1 MNVALLVLPD
11 FLLIGFG
18 WLLHRKFSFT
28 REFFASLEKL
38 VYYVLFPALLFQ
50 SILRVPITVSS
61 AADLFFAT
69 ASVAVA
75 GVALSWLAL
84 PLLRPTALA
93 MASSAQCGYRFNT
106 YIALALAPSL
116 AGVAGQ
122 TTMAL
127 IVGFAVPL
135 VNLAAVYALAR
146 QQGSGLL
153 GALLRNP
160 LLMSTVLALVCN
172 FAGLQLPQPVDTLL
186 ARMGSASIALGILC
200 VGASLTWQ
208 PGQTQFSL
216 LGWIL
221 TVKLLLLPV
230 CAWFIADWLGLDPL
244 KRQMIIL
251 FAAMP
256 PATGAYVLAVR
267 MGGDGRL
274 VSLMISIGIPLS
286 AVTLPFWLLFIT

>member
-1 MNVALLVLPD
+1 
-11 FLLIGFG
+11 
-18 WLLHRKFSFT
+18 
-28 REFFASLEKL
+28 
-38 VYYVLFPALLFQ
+38 
-50 SILRVPITVSS
+50 
-61 AADLFFAT
+61 
-69 ASVAVA
+69 
-75 GVALSWLAL
+75 
-84 PLLRPTALA
+84 